1 MKYKLLARQNLSQ
14 FSYPDK
20 TNVLVKLYFQKDE
33 KAVLSEGMIVSDQ
46 NIHSQLTRVCDLDR
60 MRLLSP
66 IWNLLN
72 SVSSQYVLLINC
84 SEGIRRWTKSI
95 LIVLRICNTLW
106 LTIIF
111 KSKTTLKP
119 LEDLDFADD
128 LTLDRP
134 EDKPE

>member
-1 MKYKLLARQNLSQ
+1 MQTQNNWKFPSDTQIIDEVKYKLLVRQNLSQ

-66 IWNLLN
+66 I
-72 SVSSQYVLLINC
+72 
-84 SEGIRRWTKSI
+84 
-95 LIVLRICNTLW
+95 
-106 LTIIF
+106 
-111 KSKTTLKP
+111 
-119 LEDLDFADD
+119 
-128 LTLDRP
+128 
-134 EDKPE
+134 